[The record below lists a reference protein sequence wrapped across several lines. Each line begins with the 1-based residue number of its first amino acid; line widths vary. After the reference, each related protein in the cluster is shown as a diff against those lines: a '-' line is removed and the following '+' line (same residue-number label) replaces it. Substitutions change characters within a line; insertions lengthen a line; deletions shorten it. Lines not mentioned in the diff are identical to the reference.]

1 MKFDTKLVRIGTS
14 LAPIIPQE
22 FRKKWNL
29 SEKDEVIVEIW
40 KRGNLKEIF
49 GKLKDI
55 DAEELSKIA
64 DENGW
69 DE

>member
-40 KRGNLKEIF
+40 KVGDLTSVF
-49 GKLKDI
+49 GKLKDA
-55 DAEELSKIA
+55 DAEELNKIA
-64 DENGW
+64 DKEGW

>member
-1 MKFDTKLVRIGTS
+1 MKFDTKLVKIGTS

-22 FRKKWNL
+22 LRKKWGF

-40 KRGNLKEIF
+40 KKGDLTEIF
-49 GKLKDI
+49 GKLKNA
-55 DAEELSKIA
+55 DARKLNDIA

-69 DE
+69 DN